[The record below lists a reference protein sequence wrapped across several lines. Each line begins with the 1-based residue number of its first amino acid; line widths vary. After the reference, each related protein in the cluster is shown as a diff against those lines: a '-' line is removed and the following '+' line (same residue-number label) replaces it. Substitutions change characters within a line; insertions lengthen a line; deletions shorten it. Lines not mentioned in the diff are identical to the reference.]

1 MSDPSRPAPDHTV
14 VTTQRR
20 RLLSGYK
27 RGERFDDHIDTGPE
41 ISNVDAVKIV
51 WRAVKLLG
59 HAKGL
64 FATKFLMSTAIWI
77 PGLFLGWFGKI
88 IMDHVIL
95 ARELDADEAL
105 FPPHMKPILRFLE
118 GREPMEIMLMV
129 SIMFFIG
136 LLLIGTRAGGTGA
149 GVHGGRDAA
158 SHAENAISSGG
169 SRAGSI
175 WGLAEWWVNV
185 RMNQRVA
192 NALRTRLF
200 KRLTRV
206 PMTSVDDQRVG
217 DQIYR
222 VIYDSSEV
230 PEIVYQATFEPF
242 FVFLGYLITLYQLE
256 TYENVA
262 PELIWLAWVMFPVV
276 LLSTLPMTRVIRRA
290 NHNNRAAGA
299 ATTNA
304 MEETMNNIGAVQSLG
319 GMRQETRKFAERSA
333 HQFWRERLAMV
344 IGVALIFFISIF
356 GEAIGLITG
365 YITSGFAITGQLTA
379 GDFFALLGLY
389 ESVRGAAGD
398 FGGLWV
404 KLQGA
409 VASLRR
415 VFFFIDYRTE
425 DDTDGDQELAAIG
438 QGVRFEDVDF
448 AYPDGRQAL
457 TNINLELAAGELVA
471 FVGPTGAGK
480 TSLAYMIPAFLRATR
495 GRVLID
501 GVEVGD
507 YALDS
512 LRREVTYVFQEH
524 QLLAESVRDNIR
536 FAKPDATDDEVLAA
550 LGAAGCTDFV
560 ESLPEGIDTV
570 LGRSGDTLSVG
581 QQQRLSIARGLVRDS
596 KILILDEPTA
606 ALDPR
611 TENALVRALHTASE
625 DRLVIVIAHRLS
637 TIRQAGRIVFIED
650 GEIRDVGDHDTLMA
664 KPDGP
669 YRRYVELQTGP

>member
-1 MSDPSRPAPDHTV
+1 MNGTRPEPDPTV

-20 RLLSGYK
+20 RLLSGYR

-41 ISNVDAVKIV
+41 ISNRAAFKIV
-51 WRAVKLLG
+51 LRGVGLLG
-59 HAKGL
+59 HAKAL
-64 FATKFLMSTAIWI
+64 FFTKLFMSTALWI

-88 IMDHVIL
+88 VVDHVINGQ
-95 ARELDADEAL
+95 ELVADEAL

-118 GREPMEIMLMV
+118 GREPMEIMLIVTTLFLVGMV
-129 SIMFFIG
+129 
-136 LLLIGTRAGGTGA
+136 LIGTRAGRTGA

-169 SRAGSI
+169 SGTGSL
-175 WGLAEWWVNV
+175 WGMAEWWVNV

-200 KRLTRV
+200 DRLTRV

-230 PEIVYQATFEPF
+230 PEIVYQSTFEPF
-242 FVFLGYLITLYQLE
+242 FIFLGYLLTMYQLE
-256 TYENVA
+256 TTYDNVA
-262 PELIWLAWVMFPVV
+262 PELIWIAWIMFPVV

-319 GMRQETRKFAERSA
+319 GTRQETRKFAIRSA

-356 GEAIGLITG
+356 GESVGLIMG
-365 YITSGFAITGQLTA
+365 YVTSGFAITGQLSA

-389 ESVRGAAGD
+389 GGIQEAAGG

-404 KLQGA
+404 KLQGG
-409 VASLRR
+409 VAALRR
-415 VFFFIDYRTE
+415 VFFFVDYQTE
-425 DDTDGDQELAAIG
+425 DDIDGHRELASLG
-438 QGVRFEDVDF
+438 KGVEFEGVEF
-448 AYPDGRQAL
+448 VYPDGRRAL
-457 TNINLELAAGELVA
+457 GNIDLHLAAGELVA

-495 GRVLID
+495 GQVRID
-501 GVEVGD
+501 GRDIGD

-524 QLLAESVRDNIR
+524 QLLGESIRDNIR
-536 FAKPDATDDEVLAA
+536 FAKPDASDEEIHAA
-550 LGAAGCTDFV
+550 LATAGCMEFIDG
-560 ESLPEGIDTV
+560 LPDGIDTV

-611 TENALVRALHTASE
+611 TENALVRALHTASAN
-625 DRLVIVIAHRLS
+625 RLVIVIAHRLS
-637 TIRQAGRIVFIED
+637 TIRQASRIVFIED
-650 GEIRDVGDHDTLMA
+650 GEIRDVGDHNSLMA
-664 KPDGP
+664 NADGP
-669 YRRYVELQTGP
+669 YRRYVELQTGS

>member
-1 MSDPSRPAPDHTV
+1 MSEPTRPGPDHTV

-41 ISNVDAVKIV
+41 ISNADAVRIV

-88 IMDHVIL
+88 IMDHVING
-95 ARELDADEAL
+95 RELDADDAL

-118 GREPMEIMLMV
+118 GREPMEIMLLV
-129 SIMFFIG
+129 SGMFVVG
-136 LLLIGTRAGGTGA
+136 LLLIGTRGGGTGA

-200 KRLTRV
+200 NRLTRV
-206 PMTSVDDQRVG
+206 PMTAVDDQRVG

-242 FVFLGYLITLYQLE
+242 FVLLGYLITMYQLE
-256 TYENVA
+256 TYANVA

-276 LLSTLPMTRVIRRA
+276 LFSTLPMTRVIRRA

-319 GMRQETRKFAERSA
+319 GARQETRKFAERSA
-333 HQFWRERLAMV
+333 QQFWRERLAMV
-344 IGVALIFFISIF
+344 IGVALIFFISLF

-379 GDFFALLGLY
+379 GDFFALMGLY

-415 VFFFIDYRTE
+415 VFFFVDYGTE
-425 DDTDGDQELAAIG
+425 DDTDGERQLSALGE
-438 QGVRFEDVDF
+438 GVKFDGVDF
-448 AYPDGRQAL
+448 VYPDGRQAL
-457 TNINLELAAGELVA
+457 RDINLELGAGELVA

-495 GRVLID
+495 GRVSID

-536 FAKPDATDDEVLAA
+536 FAKPDATDDEVHAA
-550 LGAAGCTDFV
+550 LAAAGCTEFV
-560 ESLPEGIDTV
+560 ASLPEGIDTV

-611 TENALVRALHTASE
+611 TENALVRALHTASAE
-625 DRLVIVIAHRLS
+625 RLVIVIAHRLS
-637 TIRQAGRIVFIED
+637 TIRQASRIVFVED
-650 GEIRDVGDHDTLMA
+650 GEIRDVGDHDSLMA
-664 KPDGP
+664 DPNGS
-669 YRRYVELQTGP
+669 YRRYVELQTA

>member
-1 MSDPSRPAPDHTV
+1 MSEPTRPGPDHTV

-41 ISNVDAVKIV
+41 ISNADAVRIV

-88 IMDHVIL
+88 IMDHVING
-95 ARELDADEAL
+95 RELDADEAL

-118 GREPMEIMLMV
+118 GREPMEIMLLV
-129 SIMFFIG
+129 SGMFVVG
-136 LLLIGTRAGGTGA
+136 LLLIGTRGGGTGA

-200 KRLTRV
+200 NRLTRV
-206 PMTSVDDQRVG
+206 PMTAVDDQRVG

-242 FVFLGYLITLYQLE
+242 FVFLGYLITMYQLE
-256 TYENVA
+256 TYANVA

-276 LLSTLPMTRVIRRA
+276 LFSTLPMTRVIRRA

-319 GMRQETRKFAERSA
+319 GARQETRKFAERSA
-333 HQFWRERLAMV
+333 QQFWRERLAMV
-344 IGVALIFFISIF
+344 IGVALIFFISLF

-379 GDFFALLGLY
+379 GDFFALMGLY

-415 VFFFIDYRTE
+415 VFFFVDYGTE
-425 DDTDGDQELAAIG
+425 DDTDGERQLTALGE
-438 QGVRFEDVDF
+438 GVKFDGVDF
-448 AYPDGRQAL
+448 VYPDGRQAL
-457 TNINLELAAGELVA
+457 RDINLELGAGELVA

-495 GRVLID
+495 GRVSID

-536 FAKPDATDDEVLAA
+536 FAKPDATDDEVHAA
-550 LGAAGCTDFV
+550 LAAAGCTEFV
-560 ESLPEGIDTV
+560 ASLPEGIDTV

-611 TENALVRALHTASE
+611 TENALVRALHTASAE
-625 DRLVIVIAHRLS
+625 RLVIVIAHRLS
-637 TIRQAGRIVFIED
+637 TIRQASRIVFVED
-650 GEIRDVGDHDTLMA
+650 GEIRDVGDHDSLMA
-664 KPDGP
+664 DPNGS
-669 YRRYVELQTGP
+669 YRRYVELQTA

>member
-1 MSDPSRPAPDHTV
+1 MSEPTRPGPDHTV

-41 ISNVDAVKIV
+41 ISNADAVRIV
-51 WRAVKLLG
+51 WRAVKLLV

-88 IMDHVIL
+88 IMDHVING
-95 ARELDADEAL
+95 RELDADEAL

-118 GREPMEIMLMV
+118 GREPMEIMLLV
-129 SIMFFIG
+129 SGMFVVG
-136 LLLIGTRAGGTGA
+136 LLLIGTRGGGTGA

-200 KRLTRV
+200 NRLTRV

-242 FVFLGYLITLYQLE
+242 FVLLGYLITMYQLE
-256 TYENVA
+256 TYANVA

-276 LLSTLPMTRVIRRA
+276 LFSTLPMTRVIRRA

-319 GMRQETRKFAERSA
+319 GARQETRKFAERSA
-333 HQFWRERLAMV
+333 QQFWRERLAMV
-344 IGVALIFFISIF
+344 IGVALIFFISLF

-379 GDFFALLGLY
+379 GDFFALMGLY

-415 VFFFIDYRTE
+415 VFFFVDYGTE
-425 DDTDGDQELAAIG
+425 DDTDGERQLTALGE
-438 QGVRFEDVDF
+438 GVKFDGVDF
-448 AYPDGRQAL
+448 VYPDGRQAL
-457 TNINLELAAGELVA
+457 RDINLELGAGELVA

-495 GRVLID
+495 GRVSID

-536 FAKPDATDDEVLAA
+536 FAKPDATDDEVHAA
-550 LGAAGCTDFV
+550 LAAAGCTEFV
-560 ESLPEGIDTV
+560 ASLPEGIDTV

-611 TENALVRALHTASE
+611 TENALVRALHTASAE
-625 DRLVIVIAHRLS
+625 RLVIVIAHRLS
-637 TIRQAGRIVFIED
+637 TIRQASRIVFVED
-650 GEIRDVGDHDTLMA
+650 GEIRDVGDHDSLMA
-664 KPDGP
+664 DPNGS
-669 YRRYVELQTGP
+669 YRRYVELQTA

>member
-1 MSDPSRPAPDHTV
+1 MSEPTRPGPDHTV

-41 ISNVDAVKIV
+41 ISNADAVRIV
-51 WRAVKLLG
+51 WRAVKLLV

-88 IMDHVIL
+88 IMDHVING
-95 ARELDADEAL
+95 RELDADEAL

-118 GREPMEIMLMV
+118 GREPMEIMLLV
-129 SIMFFIG
+129 SGMFVVG
-136 LLLIGTRAGGTGA
+136 LLLIGTRGGGTGA

-200 KRLTRV
+200 NRLTRV

-242 FVFLGYLITLYQLE
+242 FVLLGYLITMYQLE
-256 TYENVA
+256 TYANVA

-276 LLSTLPMTRVIRRA
+276 LFSTLPMTRVIRRA

-319 GMRQETRKFAERSA
+319 GARQETRKFAERSA
-333 HQFWRERLAMV
+333 QQFWRERLAMV
-344 IGVALIFFISIF
+344 IGVALIFFISLF

-379 GDFFALLGLY
+379 GDFFALMGLY

-415 VFFFIDYRTE
+415 VFFFVDYGTE
-425 DDTDGDQELAAIG
+425 DDTDGERQLTALGE
-438 QGVRFEDVDF
+438 GVKFDGVDF
-448 AYPDGRQAL
+448 VYPDGRQAL
-457 TNINLELAAGELVA
+457 RDINLELGAGELVA

-495 GRVLID
+495 GRVSID

-512 LRREVTYVFQEH
+512 LRREVTFVFQEH

-536 FAKPDATDDEVLAA
+536 FAKPDATDDEVHAA
-550 LGAAGCTDFV
+550 LAAAGCTEFV
-560 ESLPEGIDTV
+560 ASLPEGIDTV

-611 TENALVRALHTASE
+611 TENALVRALHTASAE
-625 DRLVIVIAHRLS
+625 RLVIVIAHRLS
-637 TIRQAGRIVFIED
+637 TIRQASRIVFVED
-650 GEIRDVGDHDTLMA
+650 GEIRDVGDHDSLMA
-664 KPDGP
+664 DPNGS
-669 YRRYVELQTGP
+669 YRRYVELQTA

>member
-1 MSDPSRPAPDHTV
+1 MSEPTRPGPDHTV

-41 ISNVDAVKIV
+41 ISNADAVRIV
-51 WRAVKLLG
+51 WRAVKLLV

-88 IMDHVIL
+88 IMDHVING
-95 ARELDADEAL
+95 RELDADEAL

-118 GREPMEIMLMV
+118 GREPMEIMLLV
-129 SIMFFIG
+129 SGMFVVG
-136 LLLIGTRAGGTGA
+136 LLLIGTRGGGTGA

-200 KRLTRV
+200 NRLTRV
-206 PMTSVDDQRVG
+206 PMTAVDDQRVG

-242 FVFLGYLITLYQLE
+242 FVLLGYLITMYQLE
-256 TYENVA
+256 TYANVA

-276 LLSTLPMTRVIRRA
+276 LFSTLPMTRVIRRA

-319 GMRQETRKFAERSA
+319 GARQETRKFAERSA
-333 HQFWRERLAMV
+333 QQFWRERLAMV
-344 IGVALIFFISIF
+344 IGVALIFFISLF

-379 GDFFALLGLY
+379 GDFFALMGLY

-415 VFFFIDYRTE
+415 VFFFVDYGTE
-425 DDTDGDQELAAIG
+425 DDTDGERQLTALGE
-438 QGVRFEDVDF
+438 GVKFDGVDF
-448 AYPDGRQAL
+448 VYPDGRQAL
-457 TNINLELAAGELVA
+457 RDINLELGAGELVA

-495 GRVLID
+495 GRVSID

-536 FAKPDATDDEVLAA
+536 FAKPDATDDEVHAA
-550 LGAAGCTDFV
+550 LAAAGCTEFV
-560 ESLPEGIDTV
+560 ASLPEGIDTV

-611 TENALVRALHTASE
+611 TENALVRALHTASAE
-625 DRLVIVIAHRLS
+625 RLVIVIAHRLS
-637 TIRQAGRIVFIED
+637 TIRQASRIVFVED
-650 GEIRDVGDHDTLMA
+650 GEIRDVGDHDSLMA
-664 KPDGP
+664 DPNGS
-669 YRRYVELQTGP
+669 YRRYVELQTA